1 MQKRPLTLIVASC
14 IFLFSP
20 ISLINEFLLGKAINS
35 VDWLLSGLLPLG
47 LCVGLLRV
55 NRIAW
60 YTLFGFVFL
69 WGVRDLHG
77 LQNTSGN
84 LIQVLLNLFI
94 YTLSLTYFINPRIK
108 RLYFDPRL
116 QWWRTKIRYETHG
129 PAIIEVGTKTH
140 YPTLKNISE
149 GGCFL
154 ETPHTQEQSE
164 QILITIPLPSPVPK
178 SSLKLIGEV
187 RWVSSQPEKMGMGI
201 QFLSLSKEDRINLK
215 KFVAQH

>member
-1 MQKRPLTLIVASC
+1 MQRRPLALILASC
-14 IFLFSP
+14 VFLFSP
-20 ISLINEFLLGKAINS
+20 LNLIYQFLHGEKFNS
-35 VDWLLSGLLPLG
+35 VDWLLTGLLPLG

-77 LQNTSGN
+77 LQSPAGN
-84 LIQVLLNLFI
+84 LTQVLLHLFV
-94 YTLSLTYFINPRIK
+94 YALSLTYFINPRIK
-108 RLYFDPRL
+108 RLYFDPKL
-116 QWWRTKIRYETHG
+116 QWWRTKKRYETHG
-129 PAIIEVGTKTH
+129 PAIIQCGTKTH

-154 ETPHTQEQSE
+154 ETPHIQDQAE
-164 QILITIPLPSPVPK
+164 QIVITIPLPSPIPE
-178 SSLKLIGEV
+178 SSLRLRGEV
-187 RWVSSQPEKMGMGI
+187 RWVSSKPEKMGMGI
-201 QFLSLSKEDRINLK
+201 QFLNLSKEDRFNLK

>member
-1 MQKRPLTLIVASC
+1 MQKRPLLLIIASC

-20 ISLINEFLLGKAINS
+20 IRLIYDFFQSETVNS
-35 VDWLLSGLLPLG
+35 VDWFLRGILPLG

-77 LQNTSGN
+77 LQNPSGN
-84 LIQVLLNLFI
+84 LAPVLLNLLV
-94 YTLSLTYFINPRIK
+94 YALSLSYFINPRIK
-108 RLYFDPRL
+108 RLYFDPKL
-116 QWWRTKIRYETHG
+116 QWWRTKRRYETHG

-140 YPTLKNISE
+140 YPVLKNISE

-154 ETPHTQEQSE
+154 ETPHIQDQSQ

-178 SSLKLIGEV
+178 SSLKLTGQV

-201 QFLSLSKEDRINLK
+201 QFLFLSREDRFNLK